1 MRNALSIAAWV
12 ITTVGFWL
20 ILLSAMCMIIIGL
33 YIEVLVMLLL
43 YVGWV
48 LCICMFD
55 MNSTLYILW
64 SKILAGKYMLID
76 RDVGQYKMY
85 IIKPEGYAFRVK
97 LGGVDKGISLIDS
110 NGCLIDGFYDSR
122 YTTFT
127 VMYYIVV
134 LSTLATDRHREALAD
149 LSRYKEDII
158 Q

>member
-1 MRNALSIAAWV
+1 MRNALSIIAWV

-20 ILLSAMCMIIIGL
+20 ILLSAICMVIIGL
-33 YIEVLVMLLL
+33 DIEVLVMLLL

-48 LCICMFD
+48 LCICMLD
-55 MNSTLYILW
+55 MNSTLYFLW
-64 SKILAGKYMLID
+64 SKILAGKYILID
-76 RDVGQYKMY
+76 RDVGQCKVY

-97 LGGVDKGISLIDS
+97 LGGTDEGISLIDS

-134 LSTLATDRHREALAD
+134 LSTLYTDRHREALAD
-149 LSRYKEDII
+149 LSKYKE
-158 Q
+158 

>member
-1 MRNALSIAAWV
+1 MRNALSIITWT

-20 ILLSAMCMIIIGL
+20 ILLSAIYMVIIGL
-33 YIEVLVMLLL
+33 DIEVLVMLLL

-55 MNSTLYILW
+55 MNNTLYLLW
-64 SKILAGKYMLID
+64 SKILSGKYTLID

-110 NGCLIDGFYDSR
+110 NGCRIDGFYDSR
-122 YTTFT
+122 Y
-127 VMYYIVV
+127 
-134 LSTLATDRHREALAD
+134 REALAD
-149 LSRYKEDII
+149 LSKYKEDNI

>member
-1 MRNALSIAAWV
+1 MRNVLSTIAWV
-12 ITTVGFWL
+12 ITTAGFWL
-20 ILLSAMCMIIIGL
+20 ILLSAICMVIMGL
-33 YIEVLVMLLL
+33 YIEVLVILLL

-55 MNSTLYILW
+55 MNSTLYLLW
-64 SKILAGKYMLID
+64 SKILAGKYTLID
-76 RDVGQYKMY
+76 RDVGQYKTY

-110 NGCLIDGFYDSR
+110 NGCFIGGFYDSR

-134 LSTLATDRHREALAD
+134 LSTLATDRHLEALAD
-149 LSRYKEDII
+149 LSRYKE
-158 Q
+158 